1 MNYRDENSTPRDRI
15 SAELFFREYGTE
27 RGRGECRRDTR
38 ETKPRCANGCRD
50 TENRGRGREC
60 TDGCMPRTAS
70 CAERTRSSCE
80 RHASSMCAR
89 FDTDGRAENRPGC
102 GCKTERRTDTSCGRM
117 TERRTDNGCGCKTER
132 RTDIGCGCMTE
143 RRTDTGCGRMTERHT
158 DTGCGCMTERRTDTG
173 CVCSTERRRN
183 TGCNDRVIPAPTLAM
198 SYIPMQQW
206 GDLMDCET
214 ALREGTLFRELV
226 FPFYPTPCCQR
237 RDRNL

>member
-1 MNYRDENSTPRDRI
+1 MQPCSCARVWILLIYCNERCCAPKKKNQERKIQKMNYRDENSTPRDRI

-102 GCKTERRTDTSCGRM
+102 GCKTERRTDT
-117 TERRTDNGCGCKTER
+117 
-132 RTDIGCGCMTE
+132 
-143 RRTDTGCGRMTERHT
+143 GCGR
-158 DTGCGCMTERRTDTG
+158 MTERRTDTG

>member
-60 TDGCMPRTAS
+60 NDGCMPRTAS

-80 RHASSMCAR
+80 RHTNSMCAR
-89 FDTDGRAENRPGC
+89 SDTDGRTESRPGC
-102 GCKTERRTDTSCGRM
+102 GCKTERRTDTGCGR
-117 TERRTDNGCGCKTER
+117 TTDRRMDTGCGCK
-132 RTDIGCGCMTE
+132 TE
-143 RRTDTGCGRMTERHT
+143 RRTDTGCGRMTDRRM
-158 DTGCGCMTERRTDTG
+158 DTGCGCNTERL
-173 CVCSTERRRN
+173 RN

>member
-102 GCKTERRTDTSCGRM
+102 GCKTERRTDT
-117 TERRTDNGCGCKTER
+117 GCGCKTER
-132 RTDIGCGCMTE
+132 R
-143 RRTDTGCGRMTERHT
+143 T

-214 ALREGTLFRELV
+214 ALHEGTLFRELV